1 MHRIVGIIL
10 PDDKRIDYALTII
23 HGIGWPRSNKILEAT
38 KIDKSTRVKSLTE
51 NQIKLIVAFIDKE
64 YRVEGELREDQNDDI
79 KKLKD
84 IGSYRGL
91 RHRLG
96 LPVRGQR
103 TSSNARTKRGKRKTV
118 GALSKETW
126 AKMDQQTGGGTTA
139 AATPTAPSAS
149 SATSNP
155 APATAKAA
163 TPAK

>member
-1 MHRIVGIIL
+1 MHRIVGIVL
-10 PDDKRIDYALTII
+10 PDEKRIDYALTLI

-38 KIDKSTRVKSLTE
+38 KIDKSTRVKNMTE
-51 NQIKLIVAFIDKE
+51 DQIKAIVALIDKE
-64 YRVEGELREDQNDDI
+64 YRVEGELREDQNNDI

-126 AKMDQQTGGGTTA
+126 AKIEGQPSAGAGATGPSA
-139 AATPTAPSAS
+139 APSAS
-149 SATSNP
+149 PAA
-155 APATAKAA
+155 APAAKPAA
-163 TPAK
+163 PAK

>member
-1 MHRIVGIIL
+1 MHRIVGIVL
-10 PDDKRIDYALTII
+10 PDEKRIDYALTLI

-38 KIDKSTRVKSLTE
+38 KIDKSTRVKNMTE
-51 NQIKLIVAFIDKE
+51 DQIKAIVAVIDKE
-64 YRVEGELREDQNDDI
+64 YRVEGELREDQNNDI

-126 AKMDQQTGGGTTA
+126 AKLEGQPSGGA
-139 AATPTAPSAS
+139 VAATGESAAAPSA
-149 SATSNP
+149 
-155 APATAKAA
+155 APAAA
-163 TPAK
+163 PAKPATTPTK

>member
-51 NQIKLIVAFIDKE
+51 DQIKLIVAFIDKE

-118 GALSKETW
+118 GALSKESW
-126 AKMDQQTGGGTTA
+126 AKMEQQTGGSTSTTEAAPSATA
-139 AATPTAPSAS
+139 AAP
-149 SATSNP
+149 
-155 APATAKAA
+155 AKAA
-163 TPAK
+163 SAAPAAKTAK

>member
-38 KIDKSTRVKSLTE
+38 KIDKSTRVKNLTE
-51 NQIKLIVAFIDKE
+51 DQIKLIVAFIDKE

-118 GALSKETW
+118 GALSKESW
-126 AKMDQQTGGGTTA
+126 AKMEQTTAGGGSTTEAAPTATTA
-139 AATPTAPSAS
+139 P
-149 SATSNP
+149 
-155 APATAKAA
+155 AKAA
-163 TPAK
+163 APAVKPTK

>member
-51 NQIKLIVAFIDKE
+51 DQIKSIVAFIDKE

-126 AKMDQQTGGGTTA
+126 AKMEQQTGGSTSTTE
-139 AATPTAPSAS
+139 TAPSAT
-149 SATSNP
+149 AA
-155 APATAKAA
+155 APAKAA
-163 TPAK
+163 SAAPAAKTAK

>member
-10 PDDKRIDYALTII
+10 PDNKRIDYALTII

-51 NQIKLIVAFIDKE
+51 DQIKSIVAFIDKE

-118 GALSKETW
+118 GALSKESW
-126 AKMDQQTGGGTTA
+126 AKMEQQTGGSTSTTEAAPSATA
-139 AATPTAPSAS
+139 AAP
-149 SATSNP
+149 
-155 APATAKAA
+155 AKAA
-163 TPAK
+163 SAAPAAKTAK

>member
-51 NQIKLIVAFIDKE
+51 DQIKSIVAFIDKE

-118 GALSKETW
+118 GALSKESW
-126 AKMDQQTGGGTTA
+126 AKMEQQTGGSTSTTEA
-139 AATPTAPSAS
+139 APSATG
-149 SATSNP
+149 A
-155 APATAKAA
+155 APAKAA
-163 TPAK
+163 AAPAAKTAK

>member
-51 NQIKLIVAFIDKE
+51 DQIKSIVAFIDKE

-118 GALSKETW
+118 GALSKESW
-126 AKMDQQTGGGTTA
+126 AKMEQQTGGSTSTTEAAPSATA
-139 AATPTAPSAS
+139 AAP
-149 SATSNP
+149 
-155 APATAKAA
+155 AKAA
-163 TPAK
+163 SAAPAAKTAK

>member
-51 NQIKLIVAFIDKE
+51 DQIKSIVAFIDKE
-64 YRVEGELREDQNDDI
+64 YRVEGELREDKNDDI

-118 GALSKETW
+118 GALSKESW
-126 AKMDQQTGGGTTA
+126 AKMEQQTGGSTSTTE
-139 AATPTAPSAS
+139 TAPSATG
-149 SATSNP
+149 A
-155 APATAKAA
+155 APAKAA
-163 TPAK
+163 AAPAAKTAK